1 MYKKIFKYLISLILF
16 QLSNAFYSFA
26 QNKDTTNL
34 KQRFYGH
41 IVSID
46 LLLGYNNLPIFDGG
60 RKSIHSYEIGIYRSN
75 YHRPRCMLPML
86 MPSHGGSVE
95 FIFNDKLIN
104 AYKYGVFA
112 TFLFVEAGIY
122 TSVYTNYNNAN
133 ICLKP
138 ELGLAVA
145 KVKITVGANIPIV
158 TQIPSLKDNF
168 MVINFSGLILLK
180 ALRKE
185 WPRKIPIY
193 M

>member
-1 MYKKIFKYLISLILF
+1 MFKYFISTLLF
-16 QLSNAFYSFA
+16 LCLNAFYSFA

-34 KQRFYGH
+34 KQRFYGY
-41 IVSID
+41 VESID
-46 LLLGYNNLPIFDGG
+46 LLLGYNNLSSFDNNS
-60 RKSIHSYEIGIYRSN
+60 KSIHSYEIGIYRSN

-133 ICLKP
+133 IYLKP

-158 TQIPSLKDNF
+158 TQIPTLKDNF

-180 ALRKE
+180 ALKKE
-185 WPRKIPIY
+185 WPRTIPVY